1 MVTVQCALL
10 LVGSSSMLKE
20 EGSILDQVSA
30 WSVYWSLYS
39 VFYFSLTSRPGD
51 FRGLVCALIK
61 RAKSEISRAC
71 IFLPTVMVSDP
82 DPDPHGSALI

>member
-1 MVTVQCALL
+1 
-10 LVGSSSMLKE
+10 
-20 EGSILDQVSA
+20 
-30 WSVYWSLYS
+30 
-39 VFYFSLTSRPGD
+39 
-51 FRGLVCALIK
+51 VCVLIK